1 MTLAYSWRE
10 FTVFS
15 LFGFVFEGTVFK
27 YKSPGDHIRR
37 GHLTD
42 GFLRYGFEGL
52 IFCYIRRC
60 LYMQFR
66 NFTEFSCFYIFWMYN
81 VRS

>member
-1 MTLAYSWRE
+1 MVGGK

-42 GFLRYGFEGL
+42 GFLRYGDL
-52 IFCYIRRC
+52 YSVIFGGAYTWSFVILR
-60 LYMQFR
+60 YSVAF
-66 NFTEFSCFYIFWMYN
+66 IFFGCTMYDHDYTL
-81 VRS
+81 